1 MSYRNLSICFIT
13 ICFLALFSACT
24 PKKHK
29 YPRVKI
35 ETTSGQ
41 IILEVYPD
49 KAPKTVAAFLS
60 YVDAGYYKNSTFY
73 RVWSDDN
80 QVMDAYKARLIQGGL
95 WRTNRQ
101 LSLKLPGV
109 PHESTK
115 QSGILHTDGV
125 ISLAR
130 AAPGTATTEFFICIG
145 NQHGFDY
152 GGANNPDGQGYA
164 SFGKV
169 IGGMDV
175 VRYIYEAPEDGE
187 YFNPPIFIT
196 DIVRL

>member
-1 MSYRNLSICFIT
+1 MKYRYIFIC
-13 ICFLALFSACT
+13 LFSFLMGCAEQQ
-24 PKKHK
+24 HK

-35 ETTSGQ
+35 ITDHGFITME
-41 IILEVYPD
+41 LYPD

-60 YVDAGYYKNSTFY
+60 YVDSGYYKNSTFY
-73 RVWSDDN
+73 RVWNDDN
-80 QVMDAYKARLIQGGL
+80 QVIDAYKARLIQGGL

-115 QSGILHTDGV
+115 ESGILHTDGV

-152 GGANNPDGQGYA
+152 GGANNPDGQGYS

-169 IGGMDV
+169 VDGKDV
-175 VRYIYEAPEDGE
+175 VRYIYEASEDGE

>member
-1 MSYRNLSICFIT
+1 MHYRYIIIFFFT
-13 ICFLALFSACT
+13 FLLGCAE
-24 PKKHK
+24 KQHK

-35 ETTSGQ
+35 VTDHGFIT
-41 IILEVYPD
+41 LEVYPD

-60 YVDAGYYKNSTFY
+60 YVDSGYYKNSTFY
-73 RVWSDDN
+73 RVWNDDN
-80 QVMDAYKARLIQGGL
+80 QVIDAYKARLIQGGL

-101 LSLKLPGV
+101 LSLNLPGV

-115 QSGILHTDGV
+115 ESGILHTDGV

-164 SFGKV
+164 SFGTVVEGK
-169 IGGMDV
+169 DV

-187 YFNPPIFIT
+187 YFNPPIFISN
-196 DIVRL
+196 IVRL

>member
-1 MSYRNLSICFIT
+1 MRYIIICISIFT
-13 ICFLALFSACT
+13 LLTACA
-24 PKKHK
+24 PKKYK

-35 ETTSGQ
+35 QTERGDMVVE
-41 IILEVYPD
+41 LYPD

-60 YVDAGYYKNSTFY
+60 YVDAGYYNNSTFY
-73 RVWSDDN
+73 RVWNDDN
-80 QVMDAYKARLIQGGL
+80 QVIDAYKARLIQGGL
-95 WRTNRQ
+95 WRTNPK

-109 PHESTK
+109 PHETTK
-115 QSGILHTDGV
+115 QSGIQHTNGV

-145 NQHGFDY
+145 NQYGFDY

-169 IGGMDV
+169 VEGLGVM
-175 VRYIYEAPEDGE
+175 RNIYDAPEEGE
-187 YFNPPIFIT
+187 YFVPPIMLYN
-196 DIVRL
+196 IVRL

>member
-1 MSYRNLSICFIT
+1 MRYLSLFICLLV
-13 ICFLALFSACT
+13 LACGCQQ
-24 PKKHK
+24 KKYK

-35 ETTSGQ
+35 ETVHGEIT
-41 IILEVYPD
+41 LELYPD

-60 YVDAGYYKNSTFY
+60 YVDSGYYKNSTFY
-73 RVWSDDN
+73 RVWNDDN
-80 QVMDAYKARLIQGGL
+80 QAIDAYKARLIQGGL

-101 LSLKLPGV
+101 LSLTLPGV

-145 NQHGFDY
+145 DQHGFDY

-169 IGGMDV
+169 VKGFDV
-175 VRYIYEAPEDGE
+175 VRYIYEAPENGE
-187 YFNPPIFIT
+187 YFDTPIFINN
-196 DIVRL
+196 IVRL

>member
-1 MSYRNLSICFIT
+1 MGMKYRNIIICSLLLLT
-13 ICFLALFSACT
+13 ACAE
-24 PKKHK
+24 KKYK
-29 YPRVKI
+29 EPRVKI
-35 ETTSGQ
+35 ETANGD
-41 IILEVYPD
+41 IVLELYPE

-60 YVDAGYYKNSTFY
+60 YVDKGYYNNSTFY

-80 QVMDAYKARLIQGGL
+80 QVIDAYKARLIQGGL

-101 LSLKLPGV
+101 LSLSLPGI
-109 PHESTK
+109 PHETTK
-115 QSGILHTDGV
+115 QTGILHTEGV

-164 SFGKV
+164 AFGRVVK
-169 IGGMDV
+169 GMDV
-175 VRYIYEAPEDGE
+175 VKFIYNLPEDGE
-187 YFNPPIFIT
+187 YFNPPIFIF
-196 DIVRL
+196 DIKRL

>member
-1 MSYRNLSICFIT
+1 MKYRYISICLFT
-13 ICFLALFSACT
+13 FLLGCAEQQ
-24 PKKHK
+24 HK

-35 ETTSGQ
+35 ITDHGFIT
-41 IILEVYPD
+41 LELYPD

-60 YVDAGYYKNSTFY
+60 YVDSGYYKNSTFY
-73 RVWSDDN
+73 RVWNDDN
-80 QVMDAYKARLIQGGL
+80 QVIDAYKARLIQGGL

-115 QSGILHTDGV
+115 ESGILHTDGV

-169 IGGMDV
+169 VDGKDV

-187 YFNPPIFIT
+187 YFNPPIFVSN
-196 DIVRL
+196 IVRL

>member
-1 MSYRNLSICFIT
+1 MQYRYIIIFFFT
-13 ICFLALFSACT
+13 FLLACAE
-24 PKKHK
+24 KQHK

-35 ETTSGQ
+35 ITDHGFIT
-41 IILEVYPD
+41 LEVYPD

-60 YVDAGYYKNSTFY
+60 YVDSGYYKNSTFY
-73 RVWSDDN
+73 RVWNDDN
-80 QVMDAYKARLIQGGL
+80 QVIDAYKARLIQGGL

-115 QSGILHTDGV
+115 ESGILHTDGV

-164 SFGKV
+164 SFGTVVEGK
-169 IGGMDV
+169 DV

-187 YFNPPIFIT
+187 YFNPPIFISN
-196 DIVRL
+196 IVRL

>member
-1 MSYRNLSICFIT
+1 MKYRYIFICLFT
-13 ICFLALFSACT
+13 FLLGCAE
-24 PKKHK
+24 KQHK

-35 ETTSGQ
+35 ITDHGFIT
-41 IILEVYPD
+41 LELYPD

-60 YVDAGYYKNSTFY
+60 YVDSGYYKNSTFY
-73 RVWSDDN
+73 RVWNDDN
-80 QVMDAYKARLIQGGL
+80 QVIDAYKARLIQGGL

-115 QSGILHTDGV
+115 ESGILHTDGV

-152 GGANNPDGQGYA
+152 GGANNPDGQGYS

-169 IGGMDV
+169 VDGKDV
-175 VRYIYEAPEDGE
+175 VRYIYEASEDGE